1 MIDTTP
7 GIPRIGS
14 NLFRTAHM
22 PEVMRASKELGL
34 TLWPSQTF
42 ALAVGHQKAAD
53 GGWLYREIPV
63 IQSRRNGKT
72 RILLPLIRSRLKM
85 GRKIIH
91 TAQNRLLPRR
101 VFVEVART
109 FPDAKVRYANGQEE
123 IDLANGG
130 RYIIVAPQRGAR
142 GEDADDLIVDELREM
157 EDFDFIAAA
166 EPTIASSSNPQVWY
180 LSNAGT
186 DRSLVLNDLRMR
198 GMAGAEGIAY
208 MEWSAD
214 PEYAVEDERG
224 WLQGNPSI
232 GYGNLTIPKLR
243 SLYERYKAAGELA
256 IFETEHLC
264 RWVESMAPRLVSD
277 VSWQSARKPLE
288 APSRPVMG
296 VSVHPNGRRA
306 SAALSWLQSDGSVAV
321 RVEADVIGDPIDL
334 QKLAADLIPR
344 AREAG
349 VQVVAFDSW
358 TDQHLARHFESTE
371 AIIGS
376 TFANASER
384 FVRAIETG
392 GLHWQHAD
400 AISEQL
406 PYVSRKQTTGTAWIA
421 EATDPHR
428 PVTAV
433 LAAIRAVWMAS
444 NPQVLKPRIY

>member
-1 MIDTTP
+1 
-7 GIPRIGS
+7 
-14 NLFRTAHM
+14 
-22 PEVMRASKELGL
+22 
-34 TLWPSQTF
+34 
-42 ALAVGHQKAAD
+42 
-53 GGWLYREIPV
+53 
-63 IQSRRNGKT
+63 
-72 RILLPLIRSRLKM
+72 
-85 GRKIIH
+85 
-91 TAQNRLLPRR
+91 
-101 VFVEVART
+101 
-109 FPDAKVRYANGQEE
+109 VRYGNGQEQVTTP
-123 IDLANGG
+123 NGG
-130 RYIIVAPQRGAR
+130 SYIIVAPKRAAR
-142 GEDADDLIVDELREM
+142 GESADDLIIDELREM

-166 EPTIASSSNPQVWY
+166 EPTLTESANPQVIY

-186 DRSLVLNDLRMR
+186 DKSLVLNDLRTR
-198 GMAGAEGIAY
+198 GSGKDSPGLAY

-214 PEYAVEDERG
+214 PARAVDDRDG
-224 WLQGNPSI
+224 WLEANPSI
-232 GYGNLTIPKLR
+232 GHGNNSLDKMQA
-243 SLYERYKAAGELA
+243 LYERYLNAGELSV
-256 IFETEHLC
+256 FETEHLC
-264 RWVESMAPRLVSD
+264 RWVVSMHPRLVTD
-277 VSWQSARKPLE
+277 VAWQSARKPLE
-288 APSRPVMG
+288 QVSRPVMG

-358 TDQHLARHFESTE
+358 TDQHLARHFENTE

-444 NPQVLKPRIY
+444 NPQVLVPRIY